1 MVFWLSILA
10 GGLFIWLAIRIGFFE
25 MWTMLFNIVISIYVA
40 IFLTPVIVDVVPSAG
55 DTAYGNALTLA
66 VTAMGTFLILFGISY
81 IFITGQFSVSFPKVF
96 DILFAGF
103 LGFLAG
109 ALIFS
114 FAALIITATPISQ
127 NHLMSKIG
135 FNAQS
140 QRSNIE
146 YISRWCDLIH
156 LAVSSPDRETTAEQT
171 INALLSSTK
180 PETTDETNKQLDPN
194 GSADN
199 KGEINERD

>member
-10 GGLFIWLAIRIGFFE
+10 GGLFIWLAVRIGFFE

-40 IFLTPVIVDVVPSAG
+40 MFLTPVIVNVIPAAG

-66 VTAMGTFLILFGISY
+66 VTATGTFLILFGISY
-81 IFITGQFSVSFPKVF
+81 IFLTGQFSVAFPKIF
-96 DILFAGF
+96 DILFAGV

-127 NHLMSKIG
+127 NRLMSKIG
-135 FNAQS
+135 FNARS
-140 QRSNIE
+140 QRTNIE
-146 YISRWCDLIH
+146 YICRWCDLID

-171 INALLSSTK
+171 INTLLSSVQPK
-180 PETTDETNKQLDPN
+180 PTDK
-194 GSADN
+194 
-199 KGEINERD
+199 KGEEINERD

>member
-10 GGLFIWLAIRIGFFE
+10 GGLFIWVAVRIGFFE

-40 IFLTPVIVDVVPSAG
+40 IFLTPVIVDVIPAAG
-55 DTAYGNALTLA
+55 DTAYGTALTLTVLA
-66 VTAMGTFLILFGISY
+66 VGTFLILFAISY
-81 IFITGQFSVSFPKVF
+81 IFLTGQFSVAFPKVF
-96 DILFAGF
+96 DILFAGI

-127 NHLMSKIG
+127 NRLMSKIG

-156 LAVSSPDRETTAEQT
+156 LAVSSPDHDTTAKQT
-171 INALLSSTK
+171 INALLSSEQPRPPGETGNQLEPSK
-180 PETTDETNKQLDPN
+180 PTNNSQ
-194 GSADN
+194 
-199 KGEINERD
+199 